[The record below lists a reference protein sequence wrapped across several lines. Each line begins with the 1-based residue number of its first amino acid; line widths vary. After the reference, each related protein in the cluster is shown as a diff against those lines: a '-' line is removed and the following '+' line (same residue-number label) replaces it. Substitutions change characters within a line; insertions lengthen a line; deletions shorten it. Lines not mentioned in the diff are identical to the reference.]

1 MKNIYEVLD
10 EIDAAK
16 TKRTKLNAIERNLS
30 KTLTDV
36 FLLAYHPDCQW
47 LIKEIP
53 HNYIPKETIPGM
65 ALTQLSTEMR
75 RLYLFQKGHPQAES
89 LTPEKREELLV
100 RFLEAIE
107 PREAEVVMGIF
118 NKDLGVDGLDYKFV
132 KEAFPNLLP

>member
-30 KTLTDV
+30 KTLADV
-36 FLLAYHPDCQW
+36 FLLAYHPDYQW
-47 LIKEIP
+47 LITEIP

-65 ALTQLSTEMR
+65 SLTQLSTEIR
-75 RLYLFQKGHPQAES
+75 RLYLFRKGHPQAEQ

-118 NKDLGVDGLDYKFV
+118 NKDLGVDGIDYKFI
-132 KEAFPNLLP
+132 KESFPNLLP

>member
-30 KTLTDV
+30 KTLADV
-36 FLLAYHPDCQW
+36 FLLAYHPDYQW
-47 LIKEIP
+47 LITEIP

-65 ALTQLSTEMR
+65 SLTQLSTEIR
-75 RLYLFQKGHPQAES
+75 RLYLFRKGHPQAEQ

-118 NKDLGVDGLDYKFV
+118 NKDLGVDGIDYKFI

>member
-1 MKNIYEVLD
+1 VLD

-30 KTLTDV
+30 KTLADV
-36 FLLAYHPDCQW
+36 FLLAYHPDYQW
-47 LIKEIP
+47 LITEIP
-53 HNYIPKETIPGM
+53 HTYMPKETIPGM
-65 ALTQLSTEMR
+65 ALTQLSTEIR
-75 RLYLFQKGHPQAES
+75 RLYLFRKGHPQAEQ

>member
-30 KTLTDV
+30 KTLADV
-36 FLLAYHPDCQW
+36 FLLAYHPDYQW
-47 LIKEIP
+47 LITEIP

-65 ALTQLSTEMR
+65 SLTQLSTEMR
-75 RLYLFQKGHPQAES
+75 RLYLFRKGDTGAEN
-89 LTPEKREELLV
+89 LTAAKREELLV

-118 NKDLGVDGLDYKFV
+118 NKDLGVDGLDYKFI

>member
-30 KTLTDV
+30 KTLADV
-36 FLLAYHPDCQW
+36 FLLAYHPDYQW
-47 LIKEIP
+47 LITEIP

-65 ALTQLSTEMR
+65 SLTQLSTEIR
-75 RLYLFQKGHPQAES
+75 RLYLFRKGHPQAEQ
-89 LTPEKREELLV
+89 LTSEKREELLV

-118 NKDLGVDGLDYKFV
+118 NKDLGVDGIDYKFI